1 MGDRTIDLS
10 ADVGEDSSDSGR
22 SLDAALIEQIT
33 TAHIACGGHAG
44 DGTSMAAAVEACV
57 AAGTRVGAHPSY
69 NDRAGFGRRPTSS
82 APREVAES
90 VVGQVL
96 ALSEIAGSLGTE
108 VHSVKP
114 HGQLYHD
121 LAVKADLRAAV
132 LNALAELEPIPLV
145 VLAASARMLEFP
157 EKLNIRLVAEGF
169 MDRRYDALGH
179 LVSRSEPDAVLVDAD
194 AVAAQAARIAS
205 DGLSVEGIRVSVAS
219 LCVHSDSPGALASL
233 VHARA
238 LLEESGFTIAPVS

>member
-10 ADVGEDSSDSGR
+10 ADVGEHSSDTGR

-44 DGTSMAAAVEACV
+44 DGESMAAAVEACV

-69 NDRAGFGRRPTSS
+69 DDREGFGRRPTAS

-90 VVGQVL
+90 VVEQVRD
-96 ALSEIAGSLGTE
+96 LSEIAGSLGAE
-108 VHSVKP
+108 VRSVKP

-121 LAVKADLRAAV
+121 LAVKADLREAV
-132 LNALAELEPIPLV
+132 LGALAELEPIPLV
-145 VLAASARMLEFP
+145 VLAASAHSLPLFDNP
-157 EKLNIRLVAEGF
+157 NVRLVAEGF
-169 MDRRYDALGH
+169 MDRRYDAFGH
-179 LVSRSEPDAVLVDAD
+179 LVSRSELDAVLVDSD

-205 DGLSVEGIRVSVAS
+205 QGLSVDGVRVSVAS

-233 VHARA
+233 VRARA
-238 LLEESGFTIAPVS
+238 SLEKSGFSIAPVS